1 MAENSAG
8 GGNPVATGAAAP
20 TGIGGRDQ
28 LDVAAEAS
36 TATDCDNAA
45 AQKEMTDKAWEIR
58 FRIGIS
64 RRYNSRLADHYGRL
78 DNLATVINLIGGST
92 AFANLLGQQTQLALY
107 ASLSVMVMS
116 AFSLSFRWADKA
128 RLYDDLYRQYT
139 RLNERLI
146 RTGDDAPGLALREIE
161 ADFVTIEAS
170 EPAIRN
176 ALMIVCHNEEVEAQ
190 GATDKHPLRWWQ
202 RMFATMVTLPPRS
215 WEK

>member
-1 MAENSAG
+1 MPENRTRDG
-8 GGNPVATGAAAP
+8 IPVAAGDATATG
-20 TGIGGRDQ
+20 GGGRDQ
-28 LDVAAEAS
+28 LDVAAEAAAS
-36 TATDCDNAA
+36 TDRDNAA
-45 AQKEMTDKAWEIR
+45 AQSEVTDKAWEIR

-78 DNLATVINLIGGST
+78 DNLATVINLIGGSA
-92 AFANLLGQQTQLALY
+92 AFANMLGQQTELALY

-116 AFSLSFRWADKA
+116 AFSLSFRWTDKA
-128 RLYDDLYRQYT
+128 RLHDDLYRQYT

-146 RTGDDAPGLALREIE
+146 RAGDDALGLALREIE

-190 GATDKHPLRWWQ
+190 GATGKHPLRWWQ
-202 RMFATMVTLPPRS
+202 RMFATVVTLPPRS